1 MIANEWDDP
10 AGVPISAILFGGRRS
25 TAVPLINEAYDWNH
39 GVYLAAN
46 LASEGTA
53 AAENAVG
60 ALRRDPFAML
70 PFCGYDIADYFAHWL
85 RLGTAAKA
93 GNHQL
98 PRIFIVNW
106 FRKNAE
112 GKFVWPGFGENI
124 RALKWI
130 TQRIG
135 NSVGALDTPIGRLP
149 LAADLDLEGLGLT
162 EADLATLLDVDG
174 ETWRREAGLN
184 AAYLAELG
192 AKIPAALLREQ
203 ARLEERLV
211 G

>member
-1 MIANEWDDP
+1 MP
-10 AGVPISAILFGGRRS
+10 
-25 TAVPLINEAYDWNH
+25 
-39 GVYLAAN
+39 
-46 LASEGTA
+46 
-53 AAENAVG
+53 
-60 ALRRDPFAML
+60 
-70 PFCGYDIADYFAHWL
+70 HWL
-85 RLGTAAKA
+85 RLGATAEA
-93 GNHQL
+93 GNRQL

-130 TQRIG
+130 TQRVSG
-135 NSVGALDTPIGRLP
+135 TVGALDTPIGRLP
-149 LAADLDLEGLGLT
+149 LAADLDLGGLGLT
-162 EADLATLLDVDG
+162 DADMVTLLDVDG

-192 AKIPAALLREQ
+192 DKVPDALLREQ
-203 ARLEERLV
+203 ARLEARLA